1 MATKGKISELYD
13 LAGLEAQNA
22 KVISMID
29 DYVKKVNEASGAK
42 IGLATGGRKPSEVAA
57 DTEKVTAA
65 QHRQNK
71 VLTEFQQLMT
81 KIAIAH
87 KGETRDIEAARKTLQ
102 EVNKE
107 MKLEVNLRNAVA
119 GSLGEARAKVALLR
133 YELEKLNLTTAGGQ
147 AKQKELIAGI
157 DQQTQFIDINSD
169 ALARQKINVGNYAGS
184 LSLLARSLKG
194 LGGLG
199 ERAAEALGV
208 DPATAGLIRQAGSAI
223 GEYKKAMEGQRLVT
237 KLSTAA
243 TTENTIA
250 SGRNGVTT
258 LSTAVATEA
267 SATATKG
274 ATIAQRIY
282 NFVVGESVG
291 AMKIL
296 RIALASTG
304 VLLVVAGIVALVSH
318 LSLLAKQAAI
328 TKAKIE
334 DLGVSIDRLGKSTTD
349 AVERLK
355 FNQDLLIEKMKQRGA
370 TEKELSE
377 QEVKNLRERAT
388 LERNNAENQVKL
400 IQKRTGFNLSGLKT
414 LKDAETALNKAR
426 DTKQEN
432 DLLIAQGG
440 ILAKLGK
447 KRKETVDA
455 AVTIGEKIV
464 ESFKKATK
472 ADQEA
477 TIASEQFKTKV
488 FQDSQKKKDEIE
500 KAGKVD
506 PTIEAN
512 RKAEFELLAERL
524 RFNIEVNKKIAGDAE
539 AHLFDRQVAAQKAFL
554 YETDLIY
561 LTAKFET
568 DTKDKTAKEKA
579 AINNKANF
587 DVLRA
592 ELALNET
599 LAKAQKDFNKVY
611 VEEGLKL
618 EQELADGI
626 KKIQEKRIKDQ
637 EAMDKEAEDKKKKLD
652 EDYRKDRAAAE
663 KQLATE
669 LANLAFT
676 LLDASIT
683 RQKNAIQETITALD
697 IQKAKDIEVA
707 NQTIANVQLR
717 ADTIAVIEA
726 RAAAKKEELE
736 RRKKELD
743 IKKAK
748 FDKAQAIVKI
758 IQETAIAII
767 SAQKYGYPQNLI
779 LSALSAAIGA
789 AQLAQVLAQPI
800 PKYKT
805 GTKNHPGGP
814 AVTGEGTT
822 AELVTTPSGRM
833 FVTDRPTFIPDLP
846 RGSQVFP
853 DVNKVVMSEHQRRTL
868 GRMNGGS
875 GQVIDGNG
883 KVLMGLAAIEK
894 AVKRIPQ
901 PQITVSNPLS
911 KRIKYGSSIST
922 HLTRNLGA

>member
-1 MATKGKISELYD
+1 MATRGKISELYD
-13 LAGLEAQNA
+13 IAAIEAQQA
-22 KVISMID
+22 KVLSMVD
-29 DYVKKVNEASGAK
+29 DWVKKVNEASGAK
-42 IGLATGGRKPSEVAA
+42 IGLSTGGRKPSEIAA
-57 DTEKVTAA
+57 DTEKVIVA
-65 QHRQNK
+65 QQKQNK

-87 KGETRDIEAARKTLQ
+87 KGETRDVEAARKTLQ

-107 MKLEVNLRNAVA
+107 MKLEINLRNAVA
-119 GSLGEARAKVALLR
+119 GSLEEARAKVALMR
-133 YELEKLNLTTAGGQ
+133 FELEKLNLTTAGGQ
-147 AKQKELIAGI
+147 AKQKELIASI
-157 DQQTQFIDINSD
+157 DQQNKFIDINSD
-169 ALARQKINVGNYAGS
+169 KLARQKINIGNYNGAVGILAKSLRGFGS
-184 LSLLARSLKG
+184 LGNILANSLGINTEL
-194 LGGLG
+194 
-199 ERAAEALGV
+199 ALGIRE
-208 DPATAGLIRQAGSAI
+208 AGRAI
-223 GEYKKAMEGQRLVT
+223 KDLQQGLVIQ
-237 KLSTAA
+237 KVAQQGAAAA
-243 TTENTIA
+243 TVE
-250 SGRNGVTT
+250 G
-258 LSTAVATEA
+258 AV
-267 SATATKG
+267 ATKG

-291 AMKIL
+291 AMKVL

-318 LSLLAKQAAI
+318 LSSLAKQAAI
-328 TKAKIE
+328 TKSKIE
-334 DLGVSIDRLGKSTTD
+334 DLKVSLDRLQSSTES
-349 AVERLK
+349 AIERLK

-370 TEKELSE
+370 TDKEISD
-377 QEVKNLRERAT
+377 QQINNLREVAK
-388 LERNNAENQVKL
+388 LERANAEESIKL
-400 IQKRTGFNLSGLKT
+400 IEKRVGISLSGIKT
-414 LKDAETALNKAR
+414 LKDADSLVSKLK
-426 DTKQEN
+426 DYKQQN

-440 ILAKLGK
+440 LQGKIAKGL
-447 KRKETVDA
+447 KENIDA
-455 AVTIGEKIV
+455 AISFGEKVV

-472 ADQEA
+472 SDQEGSLEA
-477 TIASEQFKTKV
+477 ERSKTKQ
-488 FQDSQKKKDEIE
+488 FEDAQKLAKEQQDEAE
-500 KAGKVD
+500 KIA
-506 PTIEAN
+506 ELN

-524 RFNIEVNKKIAGDAE
+524 RFNIEVNKKIAADNE
-539 AHLFDRQVAAQKAFL
+539 EHLFARQVAARKAFL

-579 AINNKANF
+579 AINNKANL

-592 ELALNET
+592 ELAMNET

-626 KKIQEKRIKDQ
+626 KKINDKLIK
-637 EAMDKEAEDKKKKLD
+637 DKEAKDKEAKDKAKKLD
-652 EDYRKDRAAAE
+652 EDYEKD
-663 KQLATE
+663 LFE
-669 LANLAFT
+669 LKKKFAQEIANLAFV

-800 PKYKT
+800 PKYRT

-853 DVNKVVMSEHQRRTL
+853 DINKVVMSEHQRRTL
-868 GRMNGGS
+868 GRMNGGGS
-875 GQVIDGNG
+875 QVMDGNG

-911 KRIKYGSSIST
+911 KRIRYGHSINK